1 MTFTLVKISKIFTQ
15 LVGLLIMITALDVSA
30 RELGYLTILK
40 DERAFMWPNGAKAA
54 VTLAYDDALNS
65 QLDNAIPALNKYG
78 FKGSFYL
85 TLASPVF
92 QERKQEWQTI
102 AQQGHELGNHTINH
116 ACRKSLPNRNWVDPN
131 NDLDNKSVIE
141 LVTEINLA
149 NRILKQIDKQNI
161 RTFALPCGDRL
172 AKGKDYLAEISP
184 LFVGIKSNVASIPK
198 NMKNVNI
205 KRVSVISAENLTGEQ
220 LIDLVKEAGSH
231 RTMVNFTFHGVGGD
245 HLSIS
250 SQAHKS
256 LLAFLAKN
264 KNDYWVDTFRN
275 ISLHITSQQQE

>member
-1 MTFTLVKISKIFTQ
+1 MRLNIVSVSTYLLLSSTTLGADNNFS
-15 LVGLLIMITALDVSA
+15 
-30 RELGYLTILK
+30 
-40 DERAFMWPNGAKAA
+40 WPNNTLAA
-54 VTLAYDDALNS
+54 VSLSYDDALNS

-85 TLASPVF
+85 TLASPSF

-116 ACRKSLPNRNWVDPN
+116 ACRKSLPNRNWVAPN

-149 NRILKQIDKQNI
+149 NRILKKIDKQNL

-172 AKGKDYLAEISP
+172 ANGKDYLAEISP

-198 NMKNVNI
+198 HMKNVNI

-231 RTMVNFTFHGVGGD
+231 GTMVNFTFHGVGGD